1 VPAGRPTPGSVAII
15 GGGFGGI
22 AAAVKLQQA
31 GITDFTIFEQS
42 PGPGGTWWDNR
53 YPGCEVDIPSH
64 AYSFSFMPYDWP
76 RTHATQPEL
85 QAYAEAVVDRF
96 ALRPRFRFGK
106 RVESVEWHDEAGHYL
121 VTTSDGARLPFCFVI
136 SAVGLLN
143 VPRYPSWPGLD
154 GFGGV
159 SFHTARWDA
168 EADLAGKRVA
178 IVGTGSTAVQ
188 IVPALAPVVEHLA
201 VFQREPGWVEP
212 KGERTFTPA
221 ERARFRRLPL
231 LRWLYRLKL
240 FHDATRRFK
249 AYDARSRQQRKM
261 RELCL
266 GYITTAID
274 DNAVREAVTPSYP
287 WGCKRPIFAS
297 GFYPALNRANVTL
310 VPHAVTKVTEQA
322 VIDDRGVAH
331 PVDVLILSTGF
342 QPTRFLSGFTVTGRD
357 GREIQEFW
365 GDRPRAFLGV
375 TVPGFPNFFIL
386 YGPNTNGGFS
396 IIAQLERQAEVA
408 VRAIRRV
415 LRKGAKHVDTRP
427 GALDRYVRWLDRQL
441 AGHAS
446 AMAAGCNNY
455 YLSPSGANV
464 TQWPRTHP
472 IYYLLCRTLPRFG
485 LVYGPSS
492 AEAKP

>member
-1 VPAGRPTPGSVAII
+1 MAII

-42 PGPGGTWWDNR
+42 PAPGGTWWDNR

-85 QAYAEAVVDRF
+85 QVYAEAVVDRF
-96 ALRPRFRFGK
+96 SLRPRFRFGV
-106 RVESVEWHDEAGHYL
+106 RVESVVWDDDAGHYL
-121 VTTSDGARLPFCFVI
+121 VTTDDGEQRPYRFVI

-154 GFGGV
+154 EFGGV
-159 SFHTARWDA
+159 SFHTSRWDA
-168 EADLAGKRVA
+168 ETDLTGKRVA
-178 IVGTGSTAVQ
+178 VVGTGSTAVQ
-188 IVPALAPVVEHLA
+188 IVPAIAPLVERLE

-221 ERARFRRLPL
+221 ERVRFQRLPA
-231 LRWLYRLKL
+231 LRRLYRLKL
-240 FHDATRRFK
+240 FRDSMRRFK
-249 AYDARSRQQRKM
+249 AYDTGGREQRRM

-266 GYITTAID
+266 RYIDSAID
-274 DNAVREAVTPSYP
+274 DPAVRAAVTPSYP

-297 GFYPALNRANVTL
+297 GFYPALNRPNVDL
-310 VPHAVTKVTEQA
+310 VPHAVTKVTEKG
-322 VIDDRGVAH
+322 VIDDQGTEH
-331 PVDVLILSTGF
+331 PIDVLILSTGF
-342 QPTRFLSGFTVTGRD
+342 QPTRFLSGFAVTGRR
-357 GREIQEFW
+357 GKEIQEFW
-365 GDRPRAFLGV
+365 GERPRAFLGV
-375 TVPGFPNFFIL
+375 TVPGFPNFFIM

-415 LRKGAKHVDTRP
+415 HRSGAKLVDTDER
-427 GALDRYVRWLDRQL
+427 ALDRHVSWVDRQL
-441 AGHAS
+441 AKHAS
-446 AMAAGCNNY
+446 AMDAGCNNY
-455 YLSPSGANV
+455 YHSSSGANV
-464 TQWPRTHP
+464 TQWPRTHLV
-472 IYYLLCRTLPRFG
+472 YYLLCRTLPRRG
-485 LVYGPSS
+485 LVYQGWRASPERKS
-492 AEAKP
+492 